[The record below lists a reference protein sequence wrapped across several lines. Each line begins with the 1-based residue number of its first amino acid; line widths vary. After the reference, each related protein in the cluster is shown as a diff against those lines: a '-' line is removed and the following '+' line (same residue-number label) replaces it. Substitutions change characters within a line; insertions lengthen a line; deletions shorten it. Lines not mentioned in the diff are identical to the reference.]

1 MKDCDARATGWRDS
15 MADPQLTVLLPVY
28 NAGGYLRRA
37 VLSILKQTFID
48 WELLV
53 IDDASTDGAVEGIA
67 DIADPRILII
77 RNSRNLGLAA
87 TLNVGIDLARGRY
100 LARMDQDDIAYPE
113 RFAHQFEMLDRNP
126 ETDLV
131 GVRCLAIDENDK
143 PVGVLPFALTHR
155 ELCAN
160 PWRGFYLPHPT
171 WLGRTEWFRRH
182 RYASPAPYLCEDQEL
197 LLRTYTESCFAM
209 HPEVLFAYR
218 IRSSPTW
225 RKSYK
230 TRTSVLKMQLEHFS
244 GKGQW
249 RYCALST
256 FIFLARVATDGIN
269 SLLQTMHWKGL
280 RRYTSP
286 IAVAEQARWQHVMAS
301 LRVGG

>member
-1 MKDCDARATGWRDS
+1 

-67 DIADPRILII
+67 DIADPRILIK

-113 RFAHQFEMLDRNP
+113 RFTHQFEVLDRNP
-126 ETDLV
+126 EIDLV
-131 GVRCLAIDENDK
+131 GVRCIAIDENDE

-171 WLGRTEWFRRH
+171 WLGRIEWFRKH

-209 HPEVLFAYR
+209 LPEVLFAYR
-218 IRSSPTW
+218 IRSSPAW

-230 TRTSVLKMQLEHFS
+230 TRTSVLKMQIKHFS

-249 RYCALST
+249 RYCALSA
-256 FIFLARVATDGIN
+256 FIFLVRVATDSIN

-286 IAVAEQARWQHVMAS
+286 IAAAEQARWRYVIAS